1 MLYQDELSSSHCEK
15 NGDYRSVVIS
25 VQIHDNII
33 VRVRVT
39 AEPGLPYIR
48 QATDADVVEVVEGEP
63 VVLDCVSPGAR

>member
-1 MLYQDELSSSHCEK
+1 MK
-15 NGDYRSVVIS
+15 P
-25 VQIHDNII
+25 QIASQCI

-48 QATDADVVEVVEGEP
+48 QATDADVIEVVEGEP

>member
-1 MLYQDELSSSHCEK
+1 MK
-15 NGDYRSVVIS
+15 
-25 VQIHDNII
+25 
-33 VRVRVT
+33 VT

>member
-1 MLYQDELSSSHCEK
+1 MKYYLTLKYVLRFK
-15 NGDYRSVVIS
+15 FT
-25 VQIHDNII
+25 II
-33 VRVRVT
+33 VRVMVT